1 MPIILIFHLS
11 LDDKDVANSYNVTG
25 YPTIYLIDKTGK
37 IIYANSGFNEGFE
50 NKLEE
55 LIKNNL

>member
-1 MPIILIFHLS
+1 
-11 LDDKDVANSYNVTG
+11 VANSYNVTD